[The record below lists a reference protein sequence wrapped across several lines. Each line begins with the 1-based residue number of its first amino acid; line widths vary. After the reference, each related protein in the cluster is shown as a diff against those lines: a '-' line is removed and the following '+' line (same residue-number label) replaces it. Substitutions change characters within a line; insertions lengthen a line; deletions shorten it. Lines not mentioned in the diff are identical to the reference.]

1 MISQNVYK
9 YVAKKEVGSE
19 NSGESTLTKVKQVSL
34 LEDFSEPLMC
44 QYLVGLQ
51 SGLCKFPEFLGCLVG
66 KHVNA

>member
-1 MISQNVYK
+1 MISHNVYK

-19 NSGESTLTKVKQVSL
+19 NSGKSTLNKVKQVSL

-51 SGLCKFPEFLGCLVG
+51 KWAPVSSQSSL
-66 KHVNA
+66 AAS